1 MEEEPRA
8 GEEPPPHFVG
18 QHQLPEDDEADGA
31 FLILMLGLVQSGHA
45 DCTWKDTTGR
55 PSDIRTPTML
65 VVVSEYPDSRVKFA
79 MGINIAPMKGRRYR
93 SVTDVASCVEC
104 GGQWPMLE
112 GLGVAWATNDRSLA
126 RWSNR
131 GHLRCACCSVSS
143 RTETP
148 RSFVVVP
155 EHCMYDH

>member
-8 GEEPPPHFVG
+8 GEEPPPHRGV
-18 QHQLPEDDEADGA
+18 QHQLQEEDEADGA
-31 FLILMLGLVQSGHA
+31 FLILMLGLVQSGRA
-45 DCTWKDTTGR
+45 DGTWKYTVGS
-55 PSDIRTPTML
+55 PSDIPTPTTL

-79 MGINIAPMKGRRYR
+79 MGIIIAPMKGRRYR

-126 RWSNR
+126 WWSNR
-131 GHLRCACCSVSS
+131 GKLRCACCSVSS
-143 RTETP
+143 WTETP

-155 EHCMYDH
+155 EHSMRDL